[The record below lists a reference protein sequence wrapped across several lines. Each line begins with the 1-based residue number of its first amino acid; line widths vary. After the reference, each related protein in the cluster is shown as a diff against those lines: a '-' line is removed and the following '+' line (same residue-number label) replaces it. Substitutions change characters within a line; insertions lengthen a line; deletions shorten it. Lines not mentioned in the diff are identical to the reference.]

1 MLNLRRWFRGLGLLR
16 YPELIAWLGR
26 EQSRLNLL
34 RHLEC
39 TADSVRI
46 ADSVQIIGWS
56 PELLNLRAG
65 VSIGAG
71 SILAF
76 GDEINGFSN
85 ISIGCGTWIGEYNNL
100 RSGAGRIQIGQ
111 HCMISQFVSII
122 GSGHGMDRRTLM
134 MSQAPPAEKRDV
146 VIGNDVWIG
155 AGATILPGVQI
166 ADGSVVGAGAVVNRN
181 VEADEIVAGIPAKV
195 IGQRH

>member
-1 MLNLRRWFRGLGLLR
+1 
-16 YPELIAWLGR
+16 
-26 EQSRLNLL
+26 
-34 RHLEC
+34 
-39 TADSVRI
+39 
-46 ADSVQIIGWS
+46 
-56 PELLNLRAG
+56 
-65 VSIGAG
+65 
-71 SILAF
+71 
-76 GDEINGFSN
+76 
-85 ISIGCGTWIGEYNNL
+85 
-100 RSGAGRIQIGQ
+100 
-111 HCMISQFVSII
+111 
-122 GSGHGMDRRTLM
+122 M

>member
-1 MLNLRRWFRGLGLLR
+1 MLNLREWIRGLSLLR

-26 EQSRLNLL
+26 ERSRLHLL
-34 RHLEC
+34 RHLES

-56 PELLNLRAG
+56 PELMELNAS

-76 GDEINGFSN
+76 GDETNGFSK
-85 ISIGCGTWIGEYNNL
+85 ISIDCGTWIGEYNNL
-100 RSGAGRIQIGQ
+100 RSGAGSIQIGR

-134 MSQAPPAEKRDV
+134 MSQVPPTEKRDV

-155 AGATILPGVQI
+155 VGATILPGVQI
-166 ADGSVVGAGAVVNRN
+166 ADGAVVGAGAVVNRH
-181 VEADEIVAGIPAKV
+181 VDADTIVAGIPARV
-195 IGQRH
+195 IGHRQ